1 MRTTLTIQPDV
12 ERLLQ
17 REMRRTGRSMKAVL
31 PDRPLKRGNAA
42 GRPRDA
48 GNGRPVA
55 AAS

>member
-17 REMRRTGRSMKAVL
+17 REMRRTGGCMKAVL
-31 PDRPLKRGNAA
+31 PDRPLKRGNAG
-42 GRPRDA
+42 GRPRSD
-48 GNGRPVA
+48 GNGPSVA

>member
-1 MRTTLTIQPDV
+1 MRTSLTIQPDV

-17 REMRRTGRSMKAVL
+17 REMRRTGRNMKAVL

-48 GNGRPVA
+48 GHGRSVA
-55 AAS
+55 IS